1 MGKSRDAK
9 CKGLFSAE
17 DPGGTSSVDVS
28 LYTER
33 HLRLFLVV
41 APIVASPWV
50 AAAVVRVWH
59 HARS

>member
-1 MGKSRDAK
+1 MLNARVSSQPKI
-9 CKGLFSAE
+9 
-17 DPGGTSSVDVS
+17 PGGTSSIDVS

-41 APIVASPWV
+41 ATIVASPWV
-50 AAAVVRVWH
+50 AATVVTVWH